1 LFDASYLTRYA
12 TGWRASSLTVHER
25 RQAKTGQ
32 APYINP
38 ASIPHQSSNNPAAR
52 EGSENMSVQ
61 YDLAPQLSPA
71 QQETLQRAYDA
82 RAKNPTTAFL
92 LCYFLGVFGA
102 HRIYLGQWGAAA
114 LRLLLPLVAVGLA
127 ILGFLGVLSFA
138 AFSLAVITLV
148 CALIWEAL
156 DLARMDRE
164 VSAANAALMNRL
176 LATMGPDGP
185 AISPVPERQAL
196 PPEPQEPPTQ
206 PEPTPTV
213 AADTLAEDA
222 GMAAA
227 AAINSSA
234 VSTPEPIVSVP
245 EPEPTPLTFEPTPL
259 TLEPAPELEPAP
271 PPTPDYPAVPLENV
285 SPPSVSNTST
295 LTPTAS
301 AYVPPVA
308 PEIITGGFAASPAAS
323 PAEEPASPPIWPG
336 ADAPTWPGIGAAPEG
351 ATQPQPDPLPAANAQ
366 VAEPP
371 QEPIAAPPP
380 ETPPAAPKLKHIRVR
395 RKIMLDDGT
404 IVGEQA
410 LEDDFPIE
418 MDTQEAAKIL
428 EARFQ
433 QMSLE
438 EIARQANLPPGTDLQ
453 LKRE

>member
-1 LFDASYLTRYA
+1 
-12 TGWRASSLTVHER
+12 
-25 RQAKTGQ
+25 
-32 APYINP
+32 
-38 ASIPHQSSNNPAAR
+38 
-52 EGSENMSVQ
+52 MSVQ
-61 YDLAPQLSPA
+61 YDQAPQLTYG
-71 QQETLQRAYDA
+71 QQEAVQREYGA

-114 LRLLLPLVAVGLA
+114 LRLLLPLIAVGLA
-127 ILGFLGVLSFA
+127 ILGVLDVLSFA
-138 AFSLAVITLV
+138 TFSLAVITLL

-164 VSAANAALMNRL
+164 VNAANAALMSRL
-176 LATMGPDGP
+176 LASVVPAGPS
-185 AISPVPERQAL
+185 ISPISERQAL
-196 PPEPQEPPTQ
+196 PSEPQEPPTQ
-206 PEPTPTV
+206 PEIAPTA
-213 AADTLAEDA
+213 AADAGIATALGASAAFPPAAE
-222 GMAAA
+222 
-227 AAINSSA
+227 
-234 VSTPEPIVSVP
+234 PESLP
-245 EPEPTPLTFEPTPL
+245 EPEPMPLTIEPTPAPL
-259 TLEPAPELEPAP
+259 PA
-271 PPTPDYPAVPLENV
+271 PDYPVVPLESA
-285 SPPSVSNTST
+285 SPPSASNTSP

-308 PEIITGGFAASPAAS
+308 PEIVTGGFAAS

-336 ADAPTWPGIGAAPEG
+336 ADAPTWPGVGAVPQG
-351 ATQPQPDPLPAANAQ
+351 ATQRQSDPLPATNAPA
-366 VAEPP
+366 AEPP
-371 QEPIAAPPP
+371 PEPVAAPPP

-404 IVGEQA
+404 VVGEQV
-410 LEDDFPIE
+410 LEDDFPVE

-438 EIARQANLPPGTDLQ
+438 EIARQANLPPGTELQ

>member
-1 LFDASYLTRYA
+1 M
-12 TGWRASSLTVHER
+12 
-25 RQAKTGQ
+25 
-32 APYINP
+32 N
-38 ASIPHQSSNNPAAR
+38 
-52 EGSENMSVQ
+52 VQ

-114 LRLLLPLVAVGLA
+114 LRLLLPLIAVGLA
-127 ILGFLGVLSFA
+127 ILGVLDVLSFA
-138 AFSLAVITLV
+138 TFSLAVITLL

-156 DLARMDRE
+156 DLARLDRE
-164 VSAANAALMNRL
+164 VNAANAALMSRL
-176 LATMGPDGP
+176 LASVVPAGPS
-185 AISPVPERQAL
+185 ISPIPERQAL
-196 PPEPQEPPTQ
+196 PAEPLELPAQ
-206 PEPTPTV
+206 PELTPTV
-213 AADTLAEDA
+213 AADA

-227 AAINSSA
+227 AALDSPPA
-234 VSTPEPIVSVP
+234 PTPEPSIFVP
-245 EPEPTPLTFEPTPL
+245 EPEPMPLTIEPTPAPL
-259 TLEPAPELEPAP
+259 PA
-271 PPTPDYPAVPLENV
+271 PDYPVIPLESSN
-285 SPPSVSNTST
+285 PPSASNTSP

-308 PEIITGGFAASPAAS
+308 PEIVTGGFAASPAAP
-323 PAEEPASPPIWPG
+323 PAEESVSPPIWPG
-336 ADAPTWPGIGAAPEG
+336 ADAPTWPGVGAEPQG
-351 ATQPQPDPLPAANAQ
+351 ATQPQPDPFPAASAPA
-366 VAEPP
+366 AERP
-371 QEPIAAPPP
+371 QEPVAAPLP

-404 IVGEQA
+404 VVGEQV

-418 MDTQEAAKIL
+418 MDKQEAAKIL

-438 EIARQANLPPGTDLQ
+438 EIARQANLPPGTELQ
-453 LKRE
+453 LERE

>member
-1 LFDASYLTRYA
+1 
-12 TGWRASSLTVHER
+12 
-25 RQAKTGQ
+25 
-32 APYINP
+32 
-38 ASIPHQSSNNPAAR
+38 
-52 EGSENMSVQ
+52 MSVQ

-114 LRLLLPLVAVGLA
+114 LRLLLPLIAVGLA
-127 ILGFLGVLSFA
+127 ILGILDVLRFA
-138 AFSLAVITLV
+138 TFSLAVITLI

-156 DLARMDRE
+156 DLAQIDRE
-164 VSAANAALMNRL
+164 VNAANAALMSRL
-176 LATMGPDGP
+176 LATMVPAGPS
-185 AISPVPERQAL
+185 ISPIPERQAL
-196 PPEPQEPPTQ
+196 PSEPLELPAQ
-206 PEPTPTV
+206 PEPTPHVAASV
-213 AADTLAEDA
+213 AADA
-222 GMAAA
+222 GIAGTAALGA
-227 AAINSSA
+227 PPAP
-234 VSTPEPIVSVP
+234 TPEPIVSVP
-245 EPEPTPLTFEPTPL
+245 EPEATPLTFEPAQ
-259 TLEPAPELEPAP
+259 EPEPAP
-271 PPTPDYPAVPLENV
+271 PPAPDYPIVLLESA
-285 SPPSVSNTST
+285 SPPSASNTST

-308 PEIITGGFAASPAAS
+308 PEIVTGGFAAS

-336 ADAPTWPGIGAAPEG
+336 VDAPTWPGIGA
-351 ATQPQPDPLPAANAQ
+351 
-366 VAEPP
+366 EPP
-371 QEPIAAPPP
+371 PVATPPP
-380 ETPPAAPKLKHIRVR
+380 DTPPAAPKLKHIRVR

-404 IVGEQA
+404 VVGEQV

-428 EARFQ
+428 ETRFQ

-438 EIARQANLPPGTDLQ
+438 EIARQANLPPGTELQ

>member
-1 LFDASYLTRYA
+1 
-12 TGWRASSLTVHER
+12 
-25 RQAKTGQ
+25 
-32 APYINP
+32 
-38 ASIPHQSSNNPAAR
+38 
-52 EGSENMSVQ
+52 MSVQ

-114 LRLLLPLVAVGLA
+114 LRLLLPLVAVGFA
-127 ILGFLGVLSFA
+127 ILGFLDVLSFA

-156 DLARMDRE
+156 DLAHIDRE
-164 VSAANAALMNRL
+164 VSATNAALMSRL
-176 LATMGPDGP
+176 LATMVPAGPP
-185 AISPVPERQAL
+185 ISPAPERQAL
-196 PPEPQEPPTQ
+196 PSEPQEPPTQ
-206 PEPTPTV
+206 PEPTPPV
-213 AADTLAEDA
+213 AADTLAEDS

-227 AAINSSA
+227 AALNSSP
-234 VSTPEPIVSVP
+234 VSTPEPSVSVP
-245 EPEPTPLTFEPTPL
+245 EPEPTPLTFEPAP
-259 TLEPAPELEPAP
+259 EPAPAP
-271 PPTPDYPAVPLENV
+271 PPAPAYPAAPLE
-285 SPPSVSNTST
+285 SASASTTST

-308 PEIITGGFAASPAAS
+308 PEIISGGFAVS

-351 ATQPQPDPLPAANAQ
+351 ATQTQPDPLPAANAQ
-366 VAEPP
+366 AAEPP
-371 QEPIAAPPP
+371 QEPVAAQSP

-404 IVGEQA
+404 VVGEQA

>member
-1 LFDASYLTRYA
+1 
-12 TGWRASSLTVHER
+12 
-25 RQAKTGQ
+25 
-32 APYINP
+32 
-38 ASIPHQSSNNPAAR
+38 
-52 EGSENMSVQ
+52 MSVQ

-114 LRLLLPLVAVGLA
+114 LRLLLPLIAVGLA
-127 ILGFLGVLSFA
+127 IVGILDVLSFA
-138 AFSLAVITLV
+138 AFSLAVITLL
-148 CALIWEAL
+148 CALVWEAL

-164 VSAANAALMNRL
+164 VNAANAALMSRL
-176 LATMGPDGP
+176 LATMVP
-185 AISPVPERQAL
+185 AAPPISPIPERQAL
-196 PPEPQEPPTQ
+196 PSEPPEPPTQ

-213 AADTLAEDA
+213 AAGA

-227 AAINSSA
+227 AALGSPPA
-234 VSTPEPIVSVP
+234 PTPEPIVSVP
-245 EPEPTPLTFEPTPL
+245 EPEATPLTFEPAQ
-259 TLEPAPELEPAP
+259 EPEPAP
-271 PPTPDYPAVPLENV
+271 PPAPDYPVVPLESA
-285 SPPSVSNTST
+285 SPPSVSSTSP

-308 PEIITGGFAASPAAS
+308 PEIVTGGFAASPAVS
-323 PAEEPASPPIWPG
+323 PAEEPANPPIWPG
-336 ADAPTWPGIGAAPEG
+336 ADAPTWPGIGA
-351 ATQPQPDPLPAANAQ
+351 
-366 VAEPP
+366 EPP
-371 QEPIAAPPP
+371 PEPVATPPP

-404 IVGEQA
+404 VVGEQV

-428 EARFQ
+428 ETRFQ

-438 EIARQANLPPGTDLQ
+438 EIARQANLPPGTELQ

>member
-1 LFDASYLTRYA
+1 
-12 TGWRASSLTVHER
+12 
-25 RQAKTGQ
+25 
-32 APYINP
+32 
-38 ASIPHQSSNNPAAR
+38 
-52 EGSENMSVQ
+52 MSVQ

-114 LRLLLPLVAVGLA
+114 LRLLLPLIAVGLT
-127 ILGFLGVLSFA
+127 ILGFLDVLSFA
-138 AFSLAVITLV
+138 TFSLAVITLL

-164 VSAANAALMNRL
+164 VSAANAALMDRL
-176 LATMGPDGP
+176 LANVVP
-185 AISPVPERQAL
+185 AGLSISPIPERQEL
-196 PPEPQEPPTQ
+196 PSEPPEPSTQ
-206 PEPTPTV
+206 PEPTPTIGAESV
-213 AADTLAEDA
+213 AADA
-222 GMAAA
+222 GMAAVA
-227 AAINSSA
+227 ALDSPPVSA
-234 VSTPEPIVSVP
+234 PEPIVSVP
-245 EPEPTPLTFEPTPL
+245 GPEPTPLTFEP
-259 TLEPAPELEPAP
+259 APEPEPAP
-271 PPTPDYPAVPLENV
+271 PPAPAYPVAPLESA
-285 SPPSVSNTST
+285 SPPSASNTST

-308 PEIITGGFAASPAAS
+308 PEIVTGGFAPSPAPSPAA
-323 PAEEPASPPIWPG
+323 EPESPPIWPG
-336 ADAPTWPGIGAAPEG
+336 ADAPTWPGVGAEPQG
-351 ATQPQPDPLPAANAQ
+351 ATQPQPDPLPATTPDAAAT
-366 VAEPP
+366 AEP
-371 QEPIAAPPP
+371 QEPVAAPPP

-404 IVGEQA
+404 VVGEQV

-418 MDTQEAAKIL
+418 MSTQEAAKIL

-438 EIARQANLPPGTDLQ
+438 EIAQQANLPPGTDLQ

>member
-1 LFDASYLTRYA
+1 
-12 TGWRASSLTVHER
+12 
-25 RQAKTGQ
+25 
-32 APYINP
+32 
-38 ASIPHQSSNNPAAR
+38 
-52 EGSENMSVQ
+52 MSVQ

-114 LRLLLPLVAVGLA
+114 LRLLLPLVAIGLA
-127 ILGFLGVLSFA
+127 ILGLLNQLPFA

-164 VSAANAALMNRL
+164 VNAANAALMNRL
-176 LATMGPDGP
+176 LATVIPAGPS
-185 AISPVPERQAL
+185 ISPIPERQPL
-196 PPEPQEPPTQ
+196 PPEPPETPTQ
-206 PEPTPTV
+206 PEPTPHVV
-213 AADTLAEDA
+213 ADSASADA
-222 GMAAA
+222 GMAVAA
-227 AAINSSA
+227 ALDSPPAPI
-234 VSTPEPIVSVP
+234 PEPSVSVP
-245 EPEPTPLTFEPTPL
+245 EPEPTPLTFEP
-259 TLEPAPELEPAP
+259 EPEPAP
-271 PPTPDYPAVPLENV
+271 PPDYSVAPLESA
-285 SPPSVSNTST
+285 SPSNAPTAST
-295 LTPTAS
+295 LTPSAS

-308 PEIITGGFAASPAAS
+308 PEIVIGGFATSPT
-323 PAEEPASPPIWPG
+323 EEPASPPIWPG
-336 ADAPTWPGIGAAPEG
+336 ADAPTWPGIDAAPQG
-351 ATQPQPDPLPAANAQ
+351 ATQPQPDPLPAADLPAT
-366 VAEPP
+366 EPTT
-371 QEPIAAPPP
+371 P

-404 IVGEQA
+404 VVGEQV
-410 LEDDFPIE
+410 LEDDFPIA

-428 EARFQ
+428 ETRFQ

>member
-1 LFDASYLTRYA
+1 
-12 TGWRASSLTVHER
+12 
-25 RQAKTGQ
+25 
-32 APYINP
+32 
-38 ASIPHQSSNNPAAR
+38 
-52 EGSENMSVQ
+52 MSVQ

-114 LRLLLPLVAVGLA
+114 LRLLLPLIAVGLA
-127 ILGFLGVLSFA
+127 IVGILDVLSFA
-138 AFSLAVITLV
+138 AFSLAVITLL
-148 CALIWEAL
+148 CALVWEAL

-164 VSAANAALMNRL
+164 VNAANAALMSRL
-176 LATMGPDGP
+176 LATMVP
-185 AISPVPERQAL
+185 AAPSISPIPERQAL
-196 PPEPQEPPTQ
+196 PSEPPEPPTQ
-206 PEPTPTV
+206 PEPTPHV
-213 AADTLAEDA
+213 AAEC
-222 GMAAA
+222 GGGRW
-227 AAINSSA
+227 NSRSCGA
-234 VSTPEPIVSVP
+234 RLSTCPYPRTHRPP
-245 EPEPTPLTFEPTPL
+245 EPESTPLTFEPAQ
-259 TLEPAPELEPAP
+259 EPEPAP
-271 PPTPDYPAVPLENV
+271 PPAPDYPVVPLESA
-285 SPPSVSNTST
+285 SPPSASNTSP

-308 PEIITGGFAASPAAS
+308 PEIVTGGFAASPAAS

-336 ADAPTWPGIGAAPEG
+336 VDAPTWPGIGA
-351 ATQPQPDPLPAANAQ
+351 
-366 VAEPP
+366 EPP
-371 QEPIAAPPP
+371 PEPVATPLP

-404 IVGEQA
+404 VVGEQV

-438 EIARQANLPPGTDLQ
+438 EIARQANLPPGTELQ